1 MTDMRRP
8 NDELAHALA
17 AEYVLGTLRGR
28 ARRRF
33 EAMMAQDAPLAETV
47 ARWESWIT
55 PLGEKAAG
63 VEPPARVWRAIE
75 ARISRGSPKRAST
88 GSSLAFWRSWGLV
101 SGGLAAVLLAF
112 FVYLSTGP
120 RGEPVFVAVLT
131 SATSQPMGVV
141 SMHSPNLLRVRVV
154 RNWPSMRDKSL
165 ELWVVPEQGEPR
177 SLGLVRNEP
186 GDTLITIVPTD
197 PRVKGAKALAI
208 SAEPRGGSPTRA
220 PTGPMLCSGM
230 IAPVRRP
237 ADKPI

>member
-1 MTDMRRP
+1 MRRP
-8 NDELAHALA
+8 TGELAHALA

-33 EAMMAQDAPLAETV
+33 EAMMAADPALAQTV
-47 ARWESWIT
+47 RGWEAWIT
-55 PLGEKAAG
+55 PMGEAAPG
-63 VEPPARVWRAIE
+63 IEPPARVWRAIE
-75 ARISRGSPKRAST
+75 ARVAPAQRAKPSIW
-88 GSSLAFWRSWGLV
+88 SSVGFWRSWSLLT
-101 SGGLAAVLLAF
+101 GGLAAVLLSF

-154 RNWPSMRDKSL
+154 KNWPSMQGKSL
-165 ELWVVPEQGEPR
+165 ELWVMPDQGAPR

-186 GDTLITIVPTD
+186 GDTLITILPTD
-197 PRVKGAKALAI
+197 PRVRGAKALAI
-208 SAEPRGGSPTRA
+208 SAEPPGGSPTRE

-230 IAPVRRP
+230 IAPVRQAART
-237 ADKPI
+237 PI